1 MHSVRVSFENLRVYQ
16 AAQELRAE
24 IDKLRPLLV
33 PRFQGLFAHVDDAAD
48 SIMNNIAEGSGT
60 THPGRAANF
69 YDIAEGSA
77 REVRSGL
84 RSLDRRRAFGGAS
97 VFRPIVLTLS
107 ISKML
112 RALIAK
118 LQNKTRNSRF

>member
-1 MHSVRVSFENLRVYQ
+1 VHRVRVSFENLRVYQ

-24 IDKLRPLLV
+24 VDKLRPLLV
-33 PRFQGLFAHVDDAAD
+33 PRFQGLFAHVDDAVD

-60 THPGRAANF
+60 MHPGKAANF
-69 YDIAEGSA
+69 FDIAEGSS
-77 REVRSGL
+77 REARSGL

-112 RALIAK
+112 RAMIAK
-118 LQNKTRNSRF
+118 LQNRIRD